1 YVWAILAG
9 SGVGIVASTQSRL
22 FSSAWF
28 ALHDTRTPF
37 RFAAVRVGLAVAMGS
52 FASLVLP
59 GLLGI
64 EPRWGAAGITVAGG
78 LAAIVEF
85 ALLRR
90 GLDRRIG
97 RLRLPP
103 GYALRLW
110 ATALAGAGAAW
121 AVLRLIEG
129 RIGPVLTAVFV
140 LLPYGVI
147 YLGGTLLLGIPFARE
162 LGSRLGVRR

>member
-1 YVWAILAG
+1 MIL
-9 SGVGIVASTQSRL
+9 
-22 FSSAWF
+22 
-28 ALHDTRTPF
+28 
-37 RFAAVRVGLAVAMGS
+37 GS

-64 EPRWGAAGITVAGG
+64 APRWGAAGITAAGG

-85 ALLRR
+85 VLLRR

-97 RLRLPP
+97 RLRLPR

-110 ATALAGAGAAW
+110 ATALAGAGGAW
-121 AVLRLIEG
+121 AVLGLIEG

-162 LGSRLGVRR
+162 LGSRLGVRW